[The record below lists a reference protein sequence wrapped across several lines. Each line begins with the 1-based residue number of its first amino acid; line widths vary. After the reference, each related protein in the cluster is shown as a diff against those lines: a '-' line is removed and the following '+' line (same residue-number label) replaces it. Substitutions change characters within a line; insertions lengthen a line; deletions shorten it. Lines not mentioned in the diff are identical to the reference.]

1 MEDQEIV
8 TKETR
13 ELTVNQRTKKYLN
26 QIRNWAMF
34 FAVLGFVG
42 IGIMVV
48 AGLFVS
54 TIFSTMS
61 SGESMPDGF
70 QYIGLIYVVLAMVY
84 LPPLIYLL
92 KFSTKMQKAV
102 YEIDNFSFEDAFKN
116 LKSHFK
122 FMGIF
127 TIVML
132 VLYPLIMIFAF
143 FAADMMK

>member
-1 MEDQEIV
+1 MEDQEIL
-8 TKETR
+8 TEETR

-26 QIRNWAMF
+26 QIRNWTMF

-54 TIFSTMS
+54 TIFSAYNP
-61 SGESMPDGF
+61 SGSMPAGYQYLGF
-70 QYIGLIYVVLAMVY
+70 VYVVLAMVY
-84 LPPLIYLL
+84 LPPLVYLL
-92 KFSTKMQKAV
+92 KFSTKMKDAI
-102 YEIDNFSFEDAFKN
+102 YKSDNFSLENAFRN

-127 TIVML
+127 TIVMI
-132 VLYPLIMIFAF
+132 VLYPIIMMFAF